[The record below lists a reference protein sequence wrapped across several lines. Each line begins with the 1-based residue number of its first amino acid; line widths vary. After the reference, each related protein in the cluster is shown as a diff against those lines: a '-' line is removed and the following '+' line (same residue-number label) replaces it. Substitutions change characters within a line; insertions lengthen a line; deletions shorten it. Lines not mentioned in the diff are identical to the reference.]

1 MPKYG
6 PAFGMATNSS
16 SSSSDVIISSS
27 SSSHQMET
35 SLLSPL
41 MSIQSQTGTSS
52 NQVIGSGTLAHKGNS
67 LSAFFVGKKH
77 KKPWIVDSG
86 ASDHMTGDA
95 TIFLHI
101 AHVQII

>member
-1 MPKYG
+1 
-6 PAFGMATNSS
+6 MATDEQSPQIEARPFNKE
-16 SSSSDVIISSS
+16 
-27 SSSHQMET
+27 QMEMLHK
-35 SLLSPL
+35 LLSPL

-67 LSAFFVGKKH
+67 LSAFIVGKKH

-95 TIFLHI
+95 KNFYT
-101 AHVQII
+101 

>member
-27 SSSHQMET
+27 SSSPQMET
-35 SLLSPL
+35 
-41 MSIQSQTGTSS
+41 SQTGTSS

-67 LSAFFVGKKH
+67 LSAFIVGKKR

-95 TIFLHI
+95 TIFLYI
-101 AHVQII
+101 